1 MQLFLTKEEAKLV
14 LKALERNMFYE
25 PSTEK
30 VCNRLKDRI
39 DKCLVR
45 QHK

>member
-1 MQLFLTKEEAKLV
+1 MQLFLTKDEAKLV
-14 LKALERNMFYE
+14 LKALERNVYYE

-45 QHK
+45 QQR